1 MFDIRKIVYP
11 ELNPLYMLRP
21 NPHIALGNEIFWTAK
36 EDGLQVGVY
45 LDDQNDVQCRSHRM
59 PTLSDNFRDPFLE
72 VPELPAIREMLL
84 NAKQWNDTYVVFGEY
99 LIKDQVSPARTYTP
113 DRDAFIIFDIWSTK
127 HRRFLNYNGVYQQCY
142 QFKTPVVDLFGTC
155 NVVNLDTLYQFKDKM
170 LDVARERG
178 KEGVVAKIYRRDGSH
193 IFFKE
198 KLDRIPIEQY
208 PRLIEEGK
216 IELPDLPASEI
227 YGAIT
232 KAFYDLGPDQFD
244 RKEVALPL
252 VAQYVAD
259 ECRKHN
265 CRPVK
270 NLATYYDLRVRELK
284 RG

>member
-11 ELNPLYMLRP
+11 ELNPLYMLQP
-21 NPHIALGNEIFWTAK
+21 NPHTALGNEIFWTAK

-142 QFKTPVVDLFGTC
+142 QFKVPVVDLYGTC
-155 NVVNLDTLYQFKDKM
+155 NVV
-170 LDVARERG
+170 
-178 KEGVVAKIYRRDGSH
+178 
-193 IFFKE
+193 
-198 KLDRIPIEQY
+198 
-208 PRLIEEGK
+208 
-216 IELPDLPASEI
+216 
-227 YGAIT
+227 
-232 KAFYDLGPDQFD
+232 
-244 RKEVALPL
+244 
-252 VAQYVAD
+252 
-259 ECRKHN
+259 
-265 CRPVK
+265 
-270 NLATYYDLRVRELK
+270 
-284 RG
+284 